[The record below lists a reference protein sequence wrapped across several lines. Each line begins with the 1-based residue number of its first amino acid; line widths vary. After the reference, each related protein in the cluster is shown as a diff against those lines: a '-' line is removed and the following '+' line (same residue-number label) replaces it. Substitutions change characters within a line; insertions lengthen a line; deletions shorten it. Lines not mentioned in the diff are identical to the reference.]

1 MFTKTI
7 KLRIYPTAG
16 QADMFRNLAET
27 YRQACNWVSVY
38 VFEHEFEL
46 NYMKLNKVLYREA
59 REKFGLKA
67 NLTQS
72 VFRTVTAR
80 YKTVQEQLRRKP
92 FKYKDEDGK
101 WQRVEKTL
109 EWLWKP
115 IYFHRPQADLV
126 RGDDYCFLQKGHQ
139 LSLNTL
145 CKRAK
150 VDYADKY
157 FVQYFDGT
165 WKFGTGKLVEL
176 KGKWYFHIPVSKNL
190 EKEFSKDEVKH
201 VVGLDRGLRF
211 LVTGYDEQGNSFFI
225 SGKDVC
231 KKREK
236 FAKLRAELQSKKSYS
251 AKRRLRKLSGREN
264 RWMSDVNHRISK
276 ALVDKYGENTLF
288 VIEDLAGVSFE
299 DSNLNRS
306 AKQKRQLR
314 SWTFFQLEQF
324 LTYKAHAAKSEVLQV
339 SARYTSQRCPKCG
352 SIHKEH
358 RHHNIHEY
366 ICDNCGYRSNDDR
379 VGAMNIQQL
388 GALWISGDEHPKY
401 SKIVSAG

>member
-7 KLRIYPTAG
+7 KLRIYPTAE

-38 VFEHEFEL
+38 VFEHGFEL

-115 IYFHRPQADLV
+115 IYFHRPQAELV

-150 VDYADKY
+150 VDYADKC

-201 VVGLDRGLRF
+201 VVGFDRGLRF

-314 SWTFFQLEQF
+314 SWAFFQLEQF

-401 SKIVSAG
+401 SKIISAG

>member
-7 KLRIYPTAG
+7 KLRVYPTTE
-16 QADMFRNLAET
+16 QTDMFRDLAET
-27 YRQACNWVSVY
+27 YRQACNWVSAY
-38 VFEHEFEL
+38 VFEHGFEL
-46 NYMKLNKVLYREA
+46 NYMKLNKVLYHEA

-92 FKYKDEDGK
+92 FKYKDENGD
-101 WQRVEKTL
+101 WQRIEKSL

-115 IYFHRPQADLV
+115 IFFRRPQADLV

-150 VDYADKY
+150 VDYADKC
-157 FVQYFDGT
+157 FAPYFDGT

-211 LVTGYDEQGNSFFI
+211 FVAGYDEQGSSFFI
-225 SGKDVC
+225 SVKDVC

-236 FAKLRAELQSKKSYS
+236 FAKLRSKLQSKKSYS

-264 RWMSDVNHRISK
+264 RWMSNVNHWISK
-276 ALVDKYGENTLF
+276 TLVDKYGENTLF

-299 DSNLNRS
+299 ESNLNRS

-358 RHHNIHEY
+358 RHHDIHEY

-388 GALWISGDEHPKY
+388 GALWISGDEHPRY
-401 SKIVSAG
+401 SKTVSVG

>member
-1 MFTKTI
+1 MRQ
-7 KLRIYPTAG
+7 RISLIPLELPVSEG
-16 QADMFRNLAET
+16 ESLSSCRFSIRFCGLDSHFR
-27 YRQACNWVSVY
+27 
-38 VFEHEFEL
+38 
-46 NYMKLNKVLYREA
+46 
-59 REKFGLKA
+59 
-67 NLTQS
+67 
-72 VFRTVTAR
+72 
-80 YKTVQEQLRRKP
+80 
-92 FKYKDEDGK
+92 
-101 WQRVEKTL
+101 
-109 EWLWKP
+109 
-115 IYFHRPQADLV
+115 RPQVDLV

-150 VDYADKY
+150 VDYADKC

-251 AKRRLRKLSGREN
+251 ARRRLRKLSGREN
-264 RWMSDVNHRISK
+264 RWMSDVNHQISK

-314 SWTFFQLEQF
+314 SWTFFQMEQF
-324 LTYKAHAAKSEVLQV
+324 LTYKAHAARSEVLQV

-358 RHHNIHEY
+358 RHHDIHEY

>member
-7 KLRIYPTAG
+7 KLRIYPTAE
-16 QADMFRNLAET
+16 QVDMFRDLTET
-27 YRQACNWVSVY
+27 YRQACNWVSAY
-38 VFEHEFEL
+38 VFEHGFEL
-46 NYMKLNKVLYREA
+46 NYMKLNKVLYHEA

-80 YKTVQEQLRRKP
+80 YKTVQEQLRCKP
-92 FKYKDEDGK
+92 FKYKDDNGN
-101 WQRVEKTL
+101 WQRIEKSL

-115 IYFHRPQADLV
+115 ISFRRPQADLV

-150 VDYADKY
+150 VDYADKC
-157 FVQYFDGT
+157 FAPYFDST

-190 EKEFSKDEVKH
+190 ERKFSKDEVEH

-211 LVTGYDEQGNSFFI
+211 LVAGYDEQGSSFFI

-236 FAKLRAELQSKKSYS
+236 FAKLRAKLQSKKSYS

-299 DSNLNRS
+299 ESNLNRS
-306 AKQKRQLR
+306 VRQKRQLR
-314 SWTFFQLEQF
+314 SWTFFQLEQL
-324 LTYKAHAAKSEVLQV
+324 LTYKAHASKSEVLQV

-358 RHHNIHEY
+358 RHHDIHEY

-388 GALWISGDEHPKY
+388 GVLWISGDERPRY
-401 SKIVSAG
+401 SKTVSAG

>member
-7 KLRIYPTAG
+7 KLRIYPTAE

-46 NYMKLNKVLYREA
+46 NYMKLDKVLYREA

-115 IYFHRPQADLV
+115 IYFRRPQADLV

-150 VDYADKY
+150 VDYADKC

-190 EKEFSKDEVKH
+190 EKGFSKDEVKH

-225 SGKDVC
+225 SRKDVC

-264 RWMSDVNHRISK
+264 RWMSDINHQISK

-299 DSNLNRS
+299 DLNLNRS

-324 LTYKAHAAKSEVLQV
+324 LAYKAHAARSEVLQV

-358 RHHNIHEY
+358 RHHDIHEY

>member
-1 MFTKTI
+1 M
-7 KLRIYPTAG
+7 
-16 QADMFRNLAET
+16 
-27 YRQACNWVSVY
+27 
-38 VFEHEFEL
+38 
-46 NYMKLNKVLYREA
+46 
-59 REKFGLKA
+59 
-67 NLTQS
+67 
-72 VFRTVTAR
+72 
-80 YKTVQEQLRRKP
+80 QEQLRRKP
-92 FKYKDEDGK
+92 FKYKDENGN
-101 WQRVEKTL
+101 WQRIEKSL

-115 IYFHRPQADLV
+115 IFFRRPQADLV

-150 VDYADKY
+150 VDYADKC
-157 FVQYFDGT
+157 FAPYFDGT

-236 FAKLRAELQSKKSYS
+236 FAKLRSKLQSKKSYS

-264 RWMSDVNHRISK
+264 RWMTDVNHWISK
-276 ALVDKYGENTLF
+276 TLVEKYGENTLF

-299 DSNLNRS
+299 ESNLNRS

-314 SWTFFQLEQF
+314 SWAFFQLEQF

-358 RHHNIHEY
+358 RHHDIHEY

-388 GALWISGDEHPKY
+388 GALWISGDEHPRY
-401 SKIVSAG
+401 SKTVSVG

>member
-7 KLRIYPTAG
+7 KLRVYPTTE
-16 QADMFRNLAET
+16 QTDMFRDLTET
-27 YRQACNWVSVY
+27 YRRACNWVSAY
-38 VFEHEFEL
+38 VFEHGFEL
-46 NYMKLNKVLYREA
+46 NYMKLNKVLYHEA

-92 FKYKDEDGK
+92 FKYKDENGD
-101 WQRVEKTL
+101 WQRIEKSL

-115 IYFHRPQADLV
+115 IFFRRPQADLV

-157 FVQYFDGT
+157 FAPYFDGT

-211 LVTGYDEQGNSFFI
+211 LVTGYDEQGSSFFI

-236 FAKLRAELQSKKSYS
+236 FAKLRSKLQSKKSYS

-264 RWMSDVNHRISK
+264 RWMSNVNHQISK

-288 VIEDLAGVSFE
+288 VIENLAGVSFE
-299 DSNLNRS
+299 ESNLNRS

-358 RHHNIHEY
+358 RHHDIHEY

-388 GALWISGDEHPKY
+388 GALWISGDEHPRY
-401 SKIVSAG
+401 SKTVSVG

>member
-150 VDYADKY
+150 VDYADKC

>member
-7 KLRIYPTAG
+7 KLRIYPTKE
-16 QADMFRNLAET
+16 QADMFRDLTEV
-27 YRQACNWVSVY
+27 YRQACNFVSAY
-38 VFEHEFEL
+38 VFEHGFEL
-46 NYMKLNKVLYREA
+46 NYMKLNKALYRTV
-59 REKFGLKA
+59 REQFGLKA

-80 YKTVQEQLRRKP
+80 YKTVQDQLRRKP
-92 FKYKDEDGK
+92 FKYKDENGG
-101 WQRVEKTL
+101 WQRIEKTL

-115 IYFHRPQADLV
+115 IYFRRPQADFV
-126 RGDDYCFLQKGHQ
+126 RGDEYCFLQRGHQ

-150 VDYADKY
+150 VDYADRC
-157 FVQYFDGT
+157 FAPYFDGT

-176 KGKWYFHIPVSKNL
+176 KGKWYFHLPVSKNL
-190 EKEFSKDEVKH
+190 EHQFSKDEVQH

-211 LVTGYDEQGNSFFI
+211 LVTGYDEHGYTSFV

-231 KKREK
+231 RKREK
-236 FAKLRAELQSKKSYS
+236 FARLRAKLQSKKTYS

-276 ALVDKYGENTLF
+276 ALVEHYGSNTLF
-288 VIEDLAGVSFE
+288 VLEDLVGVSFE
-299 DSNLNRS
+299 ESNLGRS

-314 SWTFFQLEQF
+314 SWAFSQLEQF
-324 LTYKAHAAKSEVLQV
+324 LTYKAHENQSEVVQV
-339 SARYTSQRCPKCG
+339 SAKYTSQRCPKCG

-358 RHHNIHEY
+358 RHHDIHEY

-388 GALWISGDEHPKY
+388 GTMWIAGEEHPKFT
-401 SKIVSAG
+401 KLVSAG

>member
-7 KLRIYPTAG
+7 KLRIYPTTE
-16 QADMFRNLAET
+16 QTDMFRELTET
-27 YRQACNWVSVY
+27 YRRACNWVSAY
-38 VFEHEFEL
+38 VFEHGFEL
-46 NYMKLNKVLYREA
+46 NYMNLNKVLYHEA

-92 FKYKDEDGK
+92 FKYKDENGD
-101 WQRVEKTL
+101 WQRIEKSL

-115 IYFHRPQADLV
+115 IFFRRPQADLV

-150 VDYADKY
+150 VDYADKC
-157 FVQYFDGT
+157 FAPYFDGT

-176 KGKWYFHIPVSKNL
+176 KGKLYFHIPVSKNL

-211 LVTGYDEQGNSFFI
+211 LVTGYDEQGSSFFI

-236 FAKLRAELQSKKSYS
+236 FAKLRSKLQSKKSYS

-264 RWMSDVNHRISK
+264 RWMSNVNHWISK
-276 ALVDKYGENTLF
+276 TLVDKYGENTLF
-288 VIEDLAGVSFE
+288 VIEDLASVSFE
-299 DSNLNRS
+299 ESNLNRS

-314 SWTFFQLEQF
+314 SWAFFQLEQF

-358 RHHNIHEY
+358 RHHDIHEY

-388 GALWISGDEHPKY
+388 GALFISGDEHPRY
-401 SKIVSAG
+401 SKTFSVG

>member
-7 KLRIYPTAG
+7 KLRVYPTTE
-16 QADMFRNLAET
+16 QTDMFRDLTET
-27 YRQACNWVSVY
+27 YRRACNWVSAY
-38 VFEHEFEL
+38 VFEHGFEL
-46 NYMKLNKVLYREA
+46 NYMKLNKVLYHEA

-80 YKTVQEQLRRKP
+80 YKAVQEQLRRKP
-92 FKYKDEDGK
+92 FRYKDENGD
-101 WQRVEKTL
+101 WQRIEKSL
-109 EWLWKP
+109 EWLWEP
-115 IYFHRPQADLV
+115 IFFRRPQADLV

-150 VDYADKY
+150 VDYADKC
-157 FVQYFDGT
+157 FAPYFDGT

-201 VVGLDRGLRF
+201 VVGFDRGLRF
-211 LVTGYDEQGNSFFI
+211 LVTGYDEQGSSFFI

-236 FAKLRAELQSKKSYS
+236 FAKLRSKLQSKKSYS
-251 AKRRLRKLSGREN
+251 AKRRLRKLSRREN
-264 RWMSDVNHRISK
+264 RWMSNVNHWISK
-276 ALVDKYGENTLF
+276 TLVDKYGENTLF

-299 DSNLNRS
+299 ESNLNRS

-358 RHHNIHEY
+358 RHHDIHEY

-388 GALWISGDEHPKY
+388 GALWISGDEHPRY
-401 SKIVSAG
+401 SKTVSVG

>member
-7 KLRIYPTAG
+7 KLRIYPTAE

-115 IYFHRPQADLV
+115 IYFHRPQAELV

-150 VDYADKY
+150 VDYADKC

-288 VIEDLAGVSFE
+288 AIEDLAGVSFE

-314 SWTFFQLEQF
+314 SWAFFQLEQF